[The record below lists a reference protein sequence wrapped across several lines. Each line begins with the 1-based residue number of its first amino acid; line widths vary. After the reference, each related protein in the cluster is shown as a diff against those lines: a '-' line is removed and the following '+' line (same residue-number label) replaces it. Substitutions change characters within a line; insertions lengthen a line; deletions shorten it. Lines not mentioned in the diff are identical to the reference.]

1 MEWDPNT
8 RSLMYKDDVCTLSNL
23 TSIEW
28 WLRSIS
34 VQTPCR
40 IAVWWSDRNSA
51 NVHSG
56 QIDLDTPNWPG
67 FDYRPHVN
75 LVADTCQI
83 SIDGTTG
90 NPPTID
96 LNISST
102 RLCGVG
108 LGIVRRERPRVK
120 VRPYGRLKGRLHAAY
135 LVIGK
140 PGLPTGYMQHGQGG
154 FPEAW
159 VYTSGNLVPV
169 WKDVLGP
176 GGGGGE

>member
-1 MEWDPNT
+1 MDLDQNEMEWDPNT
-8 RSLMYKDDVCTLSNL
+8 RSLMCKDDICMLSNL

-34 VQTPCR
+34 VQTPCW

-102 RLCGVG
+102 RLCSVGVW
-108 LGIVRRERPRVK
+108 LDKIQAKPTKR
-120 VRPYGRLKGRLHAAY
+120 RLKLIIA
-135 LVIGK
+135 
-140 PGLPTGYMQHGQGG
+140 GQRTHSCIHIN
-154 FPEAW
+154 A
-159 VYTSGNLVPV
+159 
-169 WKDVLGP
+169 
-176 GGGGGE
+176 